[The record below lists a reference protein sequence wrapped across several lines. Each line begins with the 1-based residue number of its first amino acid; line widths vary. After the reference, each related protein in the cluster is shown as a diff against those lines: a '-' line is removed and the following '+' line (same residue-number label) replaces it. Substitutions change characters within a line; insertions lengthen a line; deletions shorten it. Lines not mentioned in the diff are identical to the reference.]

1 MMNENLTEIAAILDR
16 SGSMEPLTRDTIG
29 GFNNFLKE
37 QQEVPGEAVLT
48 TVLFNNTYKLLH
60 DRVDIKK
67 VKPMTN
73 KEYVASGGTALLDA
87 MGKTI
92 TDIGVK
98 LHNTSENERPSRVIV
113 FVITDGEENSSTKYT
128 NEKIKQMV
136 ELQKNTY
143 SWEFIFLGANVDAF
157 AVAASI
163 GISADRAFNIADDA
177 EGIVSAQ
184 LAMSGAVSNLRH
196 YKSINADNAPD
207 FRDRIKKPKNR
218 K

>member
-1 MMNENLTEIAAILDR
+1 MNENLTEIAAILDR
-16 SGSMEPLTRDTIG
+16 SGSMESLTNDTIG

-37 QQEVPGEAVLT
+37 QQEISGEAVLT
-48 TVLFNNTYKLLH
+48 TVLFNDKYKLLH

-73 KEYVASGGTALLDA
+73 KEYVASGNTALLDA

-98 LHNTSENERPSRVIV
+98 LHNTPENERPSRVII

-128 NEKIKQMV
+128 NDKIKQMV

-163 GISADRAFNIADDA
+163 GISADRAFNIAEDA

-184 LAMSGAVSNLRH
+184 LEMSGAVSNLRH
-196 YKSINADNAPD
+196 YKAIDADNAPD